1 LNLKIIFYIYLSDI
15 TKKNNNHLF
24 IKKEELKNKIEP
36 HIYDNLTLNEYFLV
50 SEKSSKLL
58 STNRLDVGFKLF
70 YLEYFIKNRAL
81 SRLVYYKSL
90 KANKLFSIT
99 EYGNKEK
106 NSLEAFEKVF
116 IELFDEIKK
125 NGFDTDKSCLLLNTN
140 KELLNGS
147 HRLAITSFLGSK
159 ISYIITEHKEYENQN
174 YTYFFKRNINQNLIE
189 KAVLSFIRFSDDIH
203 IAFIWPR
210 ANITNSNLKSKFQN
224 ILYYKEINF
233 NFSAAHHLISE
244 VYSGD
249 YWTGNYKDRFK
260 GSIGKVKE
268 CFTSNNALRVIYF
281 KEHDV
286 KKIAYIKGSIRE
298 ECKAGKHS
306 IHITDNKDEVDKTSK
321 IILNDNTINFLN
333 KANILKFKE
342 NFNVISDFKIFLK
355 ENKIDF
361 ESVVVDS
368 SFIMSLYGIR
378 RAKDLDF
385 IYPNNQKNQKSLFF
399 NKVNESD
406 LEYHDLSIKDLV
418 YDSKNFFYF
427 QGIKFLT
434 LDTIFIKK
442 KNRGE
447 IKDLTDIKLIES
459 YLENNNLKLFYN
471 NLKQKHYYLIV
482 IFKVYSIKF
491 LKLIGMHSFI
501 KKIVKSIFRNNE

>member
-1 LNLKIIFYIYLSDI
+1 MQ
-15 TKKNNNHLF
+15 
-24 IKKEELKNKIEP
+24 KEELKYQIEP
-36 HIYDNLTLNEYFLV
+36 HIYNTLKLNEYFLV
-50 SEKSSKLL
+50 TEKSSKLL

-70 YLEYFIKNRAL
+70 FLEHFNKNRSL
-81 SRLVYYKSL
+81 SRLVYFKSL
-90 KANKLFSIT
+90 KANKLFSIK
-99 EYGNKEK
+99 EYGNKKK
-106 NSLEAFEKVF
+106 NSLQAFEKVF
-116 IELFDEIKK
+116 IELFDDIKK
-125 NGFDTDKSCLLLNTN
+125 NGFDTDKSFLPLNKD

-147 HRLAITSFLGSK
+147 HRLAITAFLGFD
-159 ISYIITEHKEYENQN
+159 ISYIITENKEFENQD
-174 YTYFFKRNINQNLIE
+174 YKYFFRRNINQNLIE
-189 KAVLSFIRFSDDIH
+189 KAVLSFIRFSDNIH

-210 ANITNSNLKSKFQN
+210 ANITNSNLESKFQN

-233 NFSAAHHLISE
+233 NFSAAHYLISE

-268 CFTSNNALRVIYF
+268 CFTSNNPLRVIYF
-281 KEHDV
+281 KEQDV
-286 KKIAYIKGSIRE
+286 KKIAHIKESIRK

-321 IILNDNTINFLN
+321 IVLNDNTIDFLN

-342 NFNVISDFKIFLK
+342 NFKVISDFKIFLK

-368 SFIMSLYGIR
+368 SFILSLYGIR

-385 IYPNNQKNQKSLFF
+385 IYPNDLKNQKSLFF
-399 NKVNESD
+399 NKVNEGD
-406 LEYHDLSIKDLV
+406 LKYHDLSIKDLV

-434 LDTIFIKK
+434 LETIFIKK
-442 KNRGE
+442 INRGE
-447 IKDLTDIKLIES
+447 IKDITDTRLIES
-459 YLENNNLKLFYN
+459 YLERNNLKLFYN
-471 NLKQKHYYLIV
+471 NLKQKQYYLIV

-491 LKLIGMHSFI
+491 LKLIGMHSLI
-501 KKIVKSIFRNNE
+501 KKIVKSIFRHNE